1 MDSQDII
8 SPDLVASLEVHQ
20 KNMQIAFIALKG
32 NPYRADEH
40 INTMRKEI
48 ISTLV
53 TLMESNIPVAIPKK
67 ERTLT
72 DVLQEAAAES
82 ASMMGSNAVA
92 KGVSFFRDVKQ
103 NIGKAK
109 QGIPA
114 NAEEIIIYEDE
125 ESGELF
131 FIDDDGNEIVCD
143 ENGFPIEED
152 EEDEGDE
159 ENGNN

>member
-1 MDSQDII
+1 MNPQDII
-8 SPDLVASLEVHQ
+8 PPDLVTSLEVHQ
-20 KNMQIAFIALKG
+20 KNMEIAFIALKG

-40 INTMRKEI
+40 INTMRTEI

-53 TLMESNIPVAIPKK
+53 TLMEANIPVAVPKK

-92 KGVSFFRDVKQ
+92 KGVSFFRDVKE

-143 ENGFPIEED
+143 ENGFAIEED

>member
-1 MDSQDII
+1 MNPQDII
-8 SPDLVASLEVHQ
+8 PPGLITSLEVHQ
-20 KNMQIAFIALKG
+20 KNMEIAFIALKG

-40 INTMRKEI
+40 INTMRTEI

-53 TLMESNIPVAIPKK
+53 TLMEANIPVAVPKK

-92 KGVSFFRDVKQ
+92 KGVSFFRDVKE

-143 ENGFPIEED
+143 ENGFSIEED

>member
-1 MDSQDII
+1 
-8 SPDLVASLEVHQ
+8 
-20 KNMQIAFIALKG
+20 
-32 NPYRADEH
+32 
-40 INTMRKEI
+40 
-48 ISTLV
+48 
-53 TLMESNIPVAIPKK
+53 MEANIPVAVPKK

-143 ENGFPIEED
+143 ENGFSIEED

-159 ENGNN
+159 ENGNNWIEDAPNHPTRGLQEPTSTT

>member
-1 MDSQDII
+1 MNPQDII
-8 SPDLVASLEVHQ
+8 PPDLVTSLEVHQ
-20 KNMQIAFIALKG
+20 KNMEIAFIALKG

-40 INTMRKEI
+40 INTMRNEI

-53 TLMESNIPVAIPKK
+53 TLMEANIPVAVPKK

-143 ENGFPIEED
+143 ENGFSIEED

>member
-1 MDSQDII
+1 LDSQDII
-8 SPDLVASLEVHQ
+8 PPDLVTSIEFHQ
-20 KNMQIAFIALKG
+20 KNMEMAFIALKG

-53 TLMESNIPVAIPKK
+53 TLMEANIPVAVPKK
-67 ERTLT
+67 ERTIT
-72 DVLQEAAAES
+72 DILQEAAAES

-92 KGVSFFRDVKQ
+92 KGVSFFRDVKE

-114 NAEEIIIYEDE
+114 NAEEIVIYEDE
-125 ESGELF
+125 ETGELF
-131 FIDDDGNEIVCD
+131 FIDDNGTEIVCD
-143 ENGFPIEED
+143 ENGFPID
-152 EEDEGDE
+152 DEGDE
-159 ENGNN
+159 HNEEN